1 MVSSPFKMHGK
12 LRSHLT
18 GARVIPRLQ
27 PRPDGTVPPHPPTRW
42 QPFVE
47 HFVIEVVDK
56 AVARRHRPIW
66 PFGAPLRLQV
76 LHVPHVRATPLPA
89 LSRPLPPPLRAP
101 RRGDLSPDDPRGSQD
116 RLRLRTA
123 LRQLVLN
130 ELPPPLGPPNRH
142 AFQMLP
148 QC

>member
-66 PFGAPLRLQV
+66 PFGAPLRLQE
-76 LHVPHVRATPLPA
+76 
-89 LSRPLPPPLRAP
+89 LSMAHDGVTARLDLFRPLLDARCYR
-101 RRGDLSPDDPRGSQD
+101 RRGELSPDDTRCSQD
-116 RLRLRTA
+116 RLRLRTD

-130 ELPPPLGPPNRH
+130 ELPHALGHPNRH
-142 AFQMLP
+142 AFQ
-148 QC
+148 